1 VTKHTSSYPSSVVL
15 VVLVTPSLLFY
26 LVAPGWVPGALISPG
41 SCLCVGRVYK
51 YALCLPDWRAQYSLV
66 ALSLGYMSR
75 PLLSGLVR
83 LVLVSFIDR
92 VDKYVLAVPAW
103 RTQYSLVT
111 LALGYVL
118 RPLLSEVVNL
128 EWTSTCWRCL
138 IGAHN
143 TPWLRWRMDVCQ
155 HDCSLVRFYVGAWLL
170 ARATAIWFTSYRVT
184 GMTEP
189 ACMCCGSL
197 KGTHT
202 HNIAVLRWRLVACQ
216 GHCYLF
222 PFVSGHRVD
231 RVYT

>member
-118 RPLLSEVVNL
+118 RPLLSELVNL
-128 EWTSTCWRCL
+128 VSFIDRVDKYVLAVPDWR
-138 IGAHN
+138 A
-143 TPWLRWRMDVCQ
+143 Q
-155 HDCSLVRFYVGAWLL
+155 YSLVTLAHGCVPTRLL
-170 ARATAIWFTSYRVT
+170 S
-184 GMTEP
+184 
-189 ACMCCGSL
+189 GS
-197 KGTHT
+197 
-202 HNIAVLRWRLVACQ
+202 VLRWRLVACQ
-216 GHCYLF
+216 GHCYMIY
-222 PFVSGHRVD
+222 FVSCHWDD
-231 RVYT
+231 RAGMYVLW